1 MKPALSAALCVL
13 CIFVPELASPDQK
26 SPTTEIVS
34 LNQTNN
40 EDTLQYPTKVLSK
53 NRFVFSAIS
62 NGVKITTIAG
72 GDAVYRQIVP
82 NGGRFLGKTGRPGL
96 PGFTRMIAIPEGA
109 QMQVTI
115 REGTPRVLEGYLIY
129 PVQPVPP
136 LQPPPSEQQEQY
148 PEPEFVIDSKFYQT
162 NKTYPERLEAI
173 SYDYVRGCKIALL
186 NVHTARYNPYQK
198 KLFYYPH
205 MEIDI
210 RFVGGE
216 KHFIPI
222 EKRSIYMEEMYGRI
236 FANYKV
242 DQIEAPDL
250 VASIPLRQRYD
261 LLIITP
267 SDFVEQANQ
276 LAEWKRTR
284 GILTSVVTLDDIDSA
299 GFFKTASG
307 IRDYIKSAYNAF
319 NVSYVLLLGD
329 AEFIPPHYVTPH
341 RNAHGGTMIGTDLYY
356 GEMDYEG
363 YMPDLG
369 VGRIPVDTPVE
380 AQTAINKIL
389 NYEGNPPEE
398 DDFYQRI
405 LFASYFEDWNINSD
419 PSSWIISDT
428 IAETGFVQF
437 SEEMRNFFA
446 WEGYPLLPRQY
457 TTDFWAW
464 PSNQASDDPYYDPD
478 FPGPMQ
484 YNDKSPIPE
493 DLRWPGFAW
502 DGSYEGIVNEINAGS
517 FLAIQTDHGARH
529 GWLHPPFISKDT
541 EEPRENNFL
550 LLHNENRT
558 PVILSGGCRNGWF
571 DNETDDESLD
581 TTELS
586 PSVESF
592 AEKILRME
600 GGAVAVVASTRDD
613 NEIDEDLTRGFIDT
627 IWPGFLLGHLETR
640 FPDSSAR
647 LSDALNYGK
656 IFYRTLHGNPEDPL
670 NDRDVAQNN
679 SEMFNLFGDPT
690 MEIWT
695 ENPRPHI
702 FFVDRRIYEPIKP
715 LGQKYSF
722 PIDLDGVTVT
732 LLQKEKIV
740 GQGISKNGWV
750 KMRLES
756 PLLTSSA
763 PFLTLTRKGYIT
775 RSIPLRFSKPMD
787 PIN

>member
-1 MKPALSAALCVL
+1 
-13 CIFVPELASPDQK
+13 
-26 SPTTEIVS
+26 
-34 LNQTNN
+34 
-40 EDTLQYPTKVLSK
+40 
-53 NRFVFSAIS
+53 
-62 NGVKITTIAG
+62 
-72 GDAVYRQIVP
+72 
-82 NGGRFLGKTGRPGL
+82 
-96 PGFTRMIAIPEGA
+96 
-109 QMQVTI
+109 MQVTI
-115 REGTPRVLEGYLIY
+115 REGTPKVLEGYLIY

-136 LQPPPSEQQEQY
+136 VQRPPSDQQEQY

-186 NVHTARYNPYQK
+186 NVHTARYNPYQR
-198 KLFYYPH
+198 KLFYYPQ

-210 RFVGGE
+210 RFVGGG
-216 KHFIPI
+216 KHFIPT

-380 AQTAINKIL
+380 AQTAINKII
-389 NYEGNPPEE
+389 NYEGDPPML

-405 LFASYFEDWNINSD
+405 LFASYFEDYRVNSD
-419 PSSWIISDT
+419 LNGWWVSDG
-428 IAETGFVQF
+428 IAESPAVRF
-437 SEEMRNFFA
+437 SEEMRDFFA
-446 WEGYPLLPRQY
+446 WQGYSLLPRQY
-457 TTDFWAW
+457 TTDFWIW
-464 PSNQASDDPYYDPD
+464 PSGLDPRDPYYDAD
-478 FPGPMQ
+478 FPGPVQ
-484 YNDKSPIPE
+484 FDDYSPVP
-493 DLRWPGFAW
+493 DYLRWPGFAW
-502 DGSYEGIVNEINAGS
+502 DGSSEGIAREINAGS
-517 FLAIQTDHGARH
+517 FLAIYVDHGDRH
-529 GWLHPPFISKDT
+529 GWLHPYFGAQDSD
-541 EEPRENNFL
+541 EPRVNNLPL
-550 LLHNENRT
+550 LVNGWLT
-558 PVILSGGCRNGWF
+558 PVILSVACRTGWF
-571 DNETDDESLD
+571 DNETDEDPMLTGD
-581 TTELS
+581 HS
-586 PSVESF
+586 PTIESF
-592 AEKILRME
+592 SEKILRME
-600 GGAVAVVASTRDD
+600 GGAVAIIASTRDSNSAD
-613 NEIDEDLTRGFIDT
+613 HDLIRGLIDT
-627 IWPGFLLGHLETR
+627 IWPGFLPGHLETP
-640 FPDSSAR
+640 FPDSSFR

-656 IFYRTLHGNPEDPL
+656 IYFRTLRGHPD
-670 NDRDVAQNN
+670 DAYQDQAIAQNN
-679 SEMFNLFGDPT
+679 SELFNLFGDPT

-732 LLQKEKIV
+732 FLQKGKIV

-756 PLLTSSA
+756 PLLASSS